1 MLRLNE
7 CRFIYKVSSSHPVN
21 DVLKTTSPT
30 WVPEAPNDFAFQI
43 DPSSNIS
50 LAPEVFQGLS
60 PLPIFQYKK
69 KKCIN
74 FFKLHEKVQSVF
86 HFKKRE
92 EAGVTSYQQ
101 SI

>member
-69 KKCIN
+69 KKMHQ
-74 FFKLHEKVQSVF
+74 FLQ
-86 HFKKRE
+86 
-92 EAGVTSYQQ
+92 AP
-101 SI
+101 